1 MLILENLRRQIVTL
15 KLHHSILDGDKTL
28 LSGGDFMEPKIVGI
42 MFEYSDK
49 TVSYWDG
56 FSLTYDDQETI
67 GAVLSKYNTEGYSVR

>member
-1 MLILENLRRQIVTL
+1 M

-42 MFEYSDK
+42 MFEHSDK

-56 FSLTYDDQETI
+56 FSLTDDDQETI
-67 GAVLSKYNTEGYSVR
+67 GAVLSKYNTEGYSVRGTLNDVLNEFIK

>member
-1 MLILENLRRQIVTL
+1 
-15 KLHHSILDGDKTL
+15 
-28 LSGGDFMEPKIVGI
+28 MEPKIVGI
-42 MFEYSDK
+42 MFEHSDK

>member
-1 MLILENLRRQIVTL
+1 L

-42 MFEYSDK
+42 MFEHSDK

-56 FSLTYDDQETI
+56 FSLTDDDQETI
-67 GAVLSKYNTEGYSVR
+67 GAVLSKYNTEGYSVRGTLNDVLNEFIK